1 MYDIPGDLLD
11 GLRSA
16 EPVYRKLLE
25 GVTQEQAQAARGGD
39 EGWTIVEVL
48 CHLRDTE
55 ERAVERARRMAT
67 EDNPFLEAFDQDA
80 WAIERRYA
88 EQNVTS
94 ALADCLRYKREHIAL
109 LEGLPA
115 EAWKRTGRHEER
127 GDIDIESHTLHMVAH
142 DAQHAAQIARQL
154 GGR

>member
-1 MYDIPGDLLD
+1 M
-11 GLRSA
+11 
-16 EPVYRKLLE
+16 V
-25 GVTQEQAQAARGGD
+25 
-39 EGWTIVEVL
+39 
-48 CHLRDTE
+48 
-55 ERAVERARRMAT
+55 T
-67 EDNPFLEAFDQDA
+67 EDHPFLEGYDQEV
-80 WAIERRYA
+80 WAVERRYA
-88 EQNVTS
+88 EENVTN
-94 ALADCLRYKREHIAL
+94 ALEGFLLHKREHVAL